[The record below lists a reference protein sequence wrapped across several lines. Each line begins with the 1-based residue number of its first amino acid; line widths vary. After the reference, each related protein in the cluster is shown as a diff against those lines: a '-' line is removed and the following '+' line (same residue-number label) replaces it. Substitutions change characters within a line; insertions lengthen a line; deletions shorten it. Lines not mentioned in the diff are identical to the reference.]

1 MRIRTRLQIN
11 VILAIV
17 IAIALGSILFI
28 AVKVLNEGSKR
39 ERIATE
45 IVKGMA
51 ELKTITHEYL
61 LYPGEQAHMQ
71 WQIKYNSLSKLLT
84 GEQFKIPEEK
94 IILDKIIYNHT
105 RVKNTFV
112 ELVTIYEKEQ
122 GLSKGKKAITWELE
136 DRLTALLLVS
146 SQAMD
151 SAAFQLHDAIQAD
164 LVTAQKIA
172 NLLIIAFL
180 VILTVLILITSLWI
194 NRSVVKPI
202 AKFEKVIAI
211 IGSGNLDY
219 KAGKATKDEIGQLS
233 RAFKQMTEKLK
244 INTVS
249 RDELSNYFIEH
260 KQVEEALQESEGQF
274 RQLTENIREVFW
286 MSSPDGNRM
295 IYTSPAYEE
304 VWGRK
309 PRTLYEHPKSWLD
322 AIHPEDRERVI
333 MAYVPDRLTQGKYD
347 VEFRVVRPDGT
358 VRWVWS
364 RGFPIR
370 NRLGD
375 VYRIA
380 GIAEDVTMRKLTE
393 EKLEDSEKKYRAL
406 VDNAPVGIYKTN
418 LKGDILYMN
427 EALLKMLE
435 FDSLEEI
442 MLDGVLPW
450 HKGKNDREVL
460 IKNLKKAGKV
470 NNFECEFL
478 TKTGKLKNVLLSATL
493 DGDIIS
499 GMIMDITGRVRVEE
513 TLREIEERLR
523 SFIESSPDSFTL
535 LDSELNYIEVNKAT
549 LKAFGKTREEIIGKN
564 VLEID
569 PTIREKGRYEQY
581 LEVIKTGRPYYIDD
595 LIPETK
601 TGDIHLNVRAF
612 KAGDGLGII
621 VSDITDRKLA
631 EEALRESEGQFRQFA
646 ENIRDVLSMV
656 SPDGNRMIYTSH
668 AYEEVWGQKRD
679 TLYEHPKSWLDA
691 IHPEDRE
698 RVITAFFPEQMIQGK
713 YDGEFRIVRPDGS
726 IRWVWARGFPIRNR
740 LGNVYRI
747 AGIAEDIT
755 ERKKVN
761 EQINKSLREKEI
773 LLREIH
779 HRVKNNMQVIISLLM
794 LQSEKIKDKQ
804 ILEFFKESKNR
815 IKSMALIHEKF
826 YQSKNFINIDLN
838 GYVKTFVTNLF
849 KSYGINTSKISHKI
863 KIEDVSLGLEDAI
876 PCGLIINE
884 LVSNSLK
891 YAFQQDRKGEIRVAF
906 RSINEDE
913 LELTVSDNGI
923 GIPEDLDFRNTESLG
938 LHLVTILA
946 EDQLNGKIELN
957 RKVGTEYRIRFSK
970 SKYKVRSIE
979 K

>member
-51 ELKTITHEYL
+51 ELKTITNEYL
-61 LYPGEQAHMQ
+61 LHPGEQAQMQ

-94 IILDKIIYNHT
+94 IILDKILYNHT

-122 GLSKGKKAITWELE
+122 GLSKGKEAITWELE

-146 SQAMD
+146 LQAMD

-180 VILTVLILITSLWI
+180 VILTVLILTTSLWI

-244 INTVS
+244 ITTVS

-322 AIHPEDRERVI
+322 AIHP
-333 MAYVPDRLTQGKYD
+333 K
-347 VEFRVVRPDGT
+347 
-358 VRWVWS
+358 
-364 RGFPIR
+364 
-370 NRLGD
+370 
-375 VYRIA
+375 
-380 GIAEDVTMRKLTE
+380 
-393 EKLEDSEKKYRAL
+393 
-406 VDNAPVGIYKTN
+406 
-418 LKGDILYMN
+418 
-427 EALLKMLE
+427 
-435 FDSLEEI
+435 
-442 MLDGVLPW
+442 
-450 HKGKNDREVL
+450 
-460 IKNLKKAGKV
+460 
-470 NNFECEFL
+470 
-478 TKTGKLKNVLLSATL
+478 
-493 DGDIIS
+493 
-499 GMIMDITGRVRVEE
+499 
-513 TLREIEERLR
+513 
-523 SFIESSPDSFTL
+523 
-535 LDSELNYIEVNKAT
+535 
-549 LKAFGKTREEIIGKN
+549 
-564 VLEID
+564 
-569 PTIREKGRYEQY
+569 
-581 LEVIKTGRPYYIDD
+581 
-595 LIPETK
+595 
-601 TGDIHLNVRAF
+601 
-612 KAGDGLGII
+612 
-621 VSDITDRKLA
+621 
-631 EEALRESEGQFRQFA
+631 
-646 ENIRDVLSMV
+646 
-656 SPDGNRMIYTSH
+656 
-668 AYEEVWGQKRD
+668 
-679 TLYEHPKSWLDA
+679 
-691 IHPEDRE
+691 DRE

-713 YDGEFRIVRPDGS
+713 YDGEFRVVRPDGS
-726 IRWVWARGFPIRNR
+726 VRWVWARGFPIRNR
-740 LGNVYRI
+740 LGDVYRI

-826 YQSKNFINIDLN
+826 YQSKNFVNIDLN

-884 LVSNSLK
+884 LVSNALK
-891 YAFQQDRKGEIRVAF
+891 YAFPQDRKGEIRVAF

-946 EDQLNGKIELN
+946 EDQLDGKIELN

-970 SKYKVRSIE
+970 SMYKVRSIE